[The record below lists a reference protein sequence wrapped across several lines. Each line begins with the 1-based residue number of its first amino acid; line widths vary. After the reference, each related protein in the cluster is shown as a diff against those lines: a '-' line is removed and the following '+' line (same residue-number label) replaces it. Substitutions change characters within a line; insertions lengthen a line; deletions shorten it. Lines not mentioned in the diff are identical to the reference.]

1 MMPAVFSGPRLAGA
15 ALALLTLACSLASP
29 PVPTATLEP
38 AATPTSTALPAA
50 TPAPTRSEL
59 ISAGQQALFNGDW
72 DQAYVEFSRRLEQA
86 GGPEEIAEALYG
98 RGEALLQSGLYAGAQ
113 VEFSELIERFPTS
126 ERSAQARLLRA
137 QALLGLGQLEL
148 SAMDYAAYLEQRP
161 GVLDAYVQERLADA
175 LRLAGKPLEAVGHY
189 QNAIAAPRITD
200 VLPLLV
206 KIGRCYLEASEL
218 ELALTQFDSI
228 SAQTTDPG
236 TRASMNLLA
245 GETLEGLGDFEGAVS
260 RYMDSVSN
268 YPTAYDSYIALIRLV
283 EAGIPVDEF
292 QRGLVD
298 YQAGAYEP
306 AVAAFDRVLG
316 SVPSAA
322 GFYYRGLSHL
332 ALGNSQQA
340 LSDFERVVTNFPDD
354 ALWPDSALAKARTQW
369 AYLDQYSAAVDT
381 YLALAAARPEPGV
394 GSEALFAAG
403 RTAERGADLQR
414 AAEIWLRLPELYPGQ
429 DLTHQAAFL
438 AGVAWFRLGRFA
450 EADLA
455 FKSALANAITS
466 ADAAAAELW
475 IGKTQQAG
483 GNLQAAEAAWNRAV
497 EADPTGYYSV
507 RAAELL
513 DGSPVFEGSGA
524 FDFAYDLETER
535 SEAEQWLRQT
545 FSLLGPDPLSEPNLA
560 ITGDQRYLRGR
571 ELWELGEL
579 ELAAAEFSSLR
590 QSVESDPEA
599 TYRLMH
605 ELLGLG
611 LYREAIFASRQILRL
626 AGMDNAGTL
635 DAPVYFNRIR
645 FGPYFGELILPEAA
659 RYGLDG
665 LFLLSVVRQES
676 LFEGFATSSAAA
688 HGLMQ
693 VIPSTGESIAAQL
706 GWPPDYTSA
715 DLYRPIVSVRFGTYY
730 LATQRDRFEGDLF
743 AALAAYNAGPGNAQF
758 WKELAPSDPDL
769 FLEVIRLD
777 QPQLYIRVIFE
788 VYEIYRNLYSS
799 G

>member
-15 ALALLTLACSLASP
+15 GLALLTLACSLASAS
-29 PVPTATLEP
+29 VPTATLEP
-38 AATPTSTALPAA
+38 AATPTPTALPS
-50 TPAPTRSEL
+50 PSPTRSEP
-59 ISAGQQALFNGDW
+59 IDAGRQALFNGDW
-72 DQAYVEFSRRLEQA
+72 DQAYVEFSGQLEQA
-86 GGPEEIAEALYG
+86 GGPEQIAGALYG
-98 RGEALLQSGLYAGAQ
+98 RGEALLRSGLYAGAQ

-137 QALLGLGQLEL
+137 QALLGQGQSGQ
-148 SAMDYAAYLEQRP
+148 SATDYAAYLEQRP
-161 GVLDAYVQERLADA
+161 GVLDAYVEEWLADA
-175 LRLAGKPLEAVGHY
+175 LRLAGQPLEAVAHY

-200 VLPLLV
+200 ALPLLV
-206 KIGRCYLEASEL
+206 KIGRCYLEAGEL
-218 ELALTQFDSI
+218 DLALTQFDSI

-245 GETLEGLGDFEGAVS
+245 GESLEGLGDFEGAVS
-260 RYMDSVSN
+260 RYIDSVTN
-268 YPTAYDSYIALIRLV
+268 YPTAYDSYIALVRLV

-298 YQAGAYEP
+298 YHAGAYEP
-306 AVAAFDRVLG
+306 ALAAFDRVLG
-316 SVPSAA
+316 SVSSSA

-340 LSDFERVVTNFPDD
+340 LADFEWVVTNFPEE
-354 ALWPDSALAKARTQW
+354 ALWPEAALAKARTEW

-381 YLALAAARPEPGV
+381 YLALAAARPEPGI
-394 GSEALFAAG
+394 GPEALFAAG
-403 RTAERGADLQR
+403 RTAERGADLQQ
-414 AAEIWLRLPELYPGQ
+414 AAEIWLRLTEQYPAE
-429 DLTHQAAFL
+429 DLAHQGAFL
-438 AGVAWFRLGRFA
+438 SGVARFRLGQFT

-455 FKSALANAITS
+455 FKSALASAITS
-466 ADAAAAELW
+466 ADEASAELW

-483 GNLQAAEAAWNRAV
+483 GDPQAAEAAWNRAV

-513 DGSPVFEGSGA
+513 VGRPVFEGSGA
-524 FDFAYDLETER
+524 FDFTFDQVAER
-535 SEAEQWLRQT
+535 FEAEQWLRQT

-560 ITGDQRYLRGR
+560 IAGDLRYVRGR
-571 ELWELGEL
+571 ELWALGEV

-605 ELLGLG
+605 ELLSLG

-626 AGMDNAGTL
+626 AGLDDAATL
-635 DAPVYFNRIR
+635 NAPVYFNRIR

-706 GWPPDYTSA
+706 GWPPDYSSA
-715 DLYRPIVSVRFGTYY
+715 DLHRPIVSVRFGTYY

-788 VYEIYRNLYSS
+788 VYEIYRNLYSA